1 MTHLTLLSG
10 APAQR
15 WFLLLVLS
23 FLGACAGPSGPEP
36 AASALAADST
46 ADRAA
51 TLARSALIVDTHID
65 VPYRL
70 HKLPEDVSV
79 RTEAGDFDYVRAQ
92 AGGLNAAFMSIYI
105 PATIDAAGD
114 AYGFAEQL
122 IDDMEAMAAAAPDK
136 FAIAT
141 CAADVAAVLGSDRVA
156 LPLGMENGGPVE
168 GSFDKLRHF
177 RDRGIRYITLAHS
190 QSNHISDSSYDT
202 NRRWQGLSDFGKAL
216 VPEMNR
222 LGVMV
227 DISHVSDDAFWQV
240 LEASATPVIA
250 SHSSLR
256 HFTPGFERN
265 MSDDMVAALGKAG
278 GVIQINYGSSFL
290 TQAAQDYGKASA
302 TAIASYLERNGLPAD
317 APERSAFA
325 EQYRA
330 EHPYPY
336 ASVEDVLDHIDRAV
350 RLAGIDAVGLGSDY
364 DGVGDSLPKGL
375 KDASSYPTLVAGLL
389 DRGYDEVA
397 IRKIL
402 GGNLMRVWRA
412 VEAYALAGG
421 EAPQCRF
428 AATAGR

>member
-1 MTHLTLLSG
+1 MTPQTRLFG
-10 APAQR
+10 APAR
-15 WFLLLVLS
+15 RLSLLAVLS
-23 FLGACAGPSGPEP
+23 FLGACAGPSSPEP
-36 AASALAADST
+36 TAPAADAA
-46 ADRAA
+46 ADAA
-51 TLARSALIVDTHID
+51 AVLARSALIVDTHID

-70 HKLPEDVSV
+70 HKSPEDVSV
-79 RTEAGDFDYVRAQ
+79 RTEAGDFDYVRAL

-105 PATIDAAGD
+105 PAATDAAGE

-122 IDDMEAMAAAAPDK
+122 IDDVEAMAAAAPDK

-141 CAADVAAVLGSDRVA
+141 CAADVAAVLGSDRIA
-156 LPLGMENGGPVE
+156 LPLGMENGGPIE
-168 GSFDKLRHF
+168 GAFDKLRHF

-190 QSNHISDSSYDT
+190 QSNHISDSSYDS

-227 DISHVSDDAFWQV
+227 DVSHVSDDAFWQV
-240 LEASATPVIA
+240 LEISATPVIA

-265 MSDDMVAALGKAG
+265 ISDEMVAALGKAG
-278 GVIQINYGSSFL
+278 GVVQINYGSSFL

-302 TAIASYLERNGLPAD
+302 AAMQAYLTRNGLPAD
-317 APERSAFA
+317 APERRAFA
-325 EQYRA
+325 EQYRV

-350 RLAGIDAVGLGSDY
+350 QLAGIDAVGLGSDY
-364 DGVGDSLPKGL
+364 DGVGDSLPTGL
-375 KDASSYPTLVAGLL
+375 KDAASYPMLIAGLL
-389 DRGYDEVA
+389 DRGYDEIA

-412 VEAYALAGG
+412 VEAHALAGG

-428 AATAGR
+428 AAAAGR

>member
-1 MTHLTLLSG
+1 MTDLASLSLL
-10 APAQR
+10 PAR
-15 WFLLLVLS
+15 PMLALAALCL
-23 FLGACAGPSGPEP
+23 LGACAAPDG
-36 AASALAADST
+36 AQT
-46 ADRAA
+46 RAA
-51 TLARSALIVDTHID
+51 AAPVDPAQALARSALIVDTHID

-70 HKLPEDVSV
+70 HRSPEDVSV
-79 RTEAGDFDYVRAQ
+79 RTEGGDFDYIRAL

-105 PATIDAAGD
+105 PAATDAAGD
-114 AYGFAEQL
+114 AYDFAEGL
-122 IDDMEAMAAAAPDK
+122 IDDMEAMAAAAPGK

-141 CAADVAAVLGSDRVA
+141 CAADVAAVLGSDRIA

-168 GSFDKLRHF
+168 GSFEKLRHF

-190 QSNHISDSSYDT
+190 QSNHISDSSYDA

-227 DISHVSDDAFWQV
+227 DVSHVSDDAFWQV
-240 LEASATPVIA
+240 LEISATPVIA

-265 MSDDMVAALGKAG
+265 MSDDMVAALGEAG

-290 TQAAQDYGKASA
+290 TQAAQDYGKARAAA
-302 TAIASYLERNGLPAD
+302 TAEYLDRNSLPAD
-317 APERSAFA
+317 APEGRAFA
-325 EQYRA
+325 ERYRA
-330 EHPYPY
+330 DHPYPY
-336 ASVEDVLDHIDRAV
+336 ARLEDVLDHIDRAV
-350 RLAGIDAVGLGSDY
+350 QLAGIDAVGLGSDY
-364 DGVGDSLPKGL
+364 DGVGDSLPEGL
-375 KDASSYPTLVAGLL
+375 KDAASYPNLVAGLL
-389 DRGYDEVA
+389 ARGYDETA

-412 VEAYALAGG
+412 VEAHARVGG

-428 AATAGR
+428 AGTAGR